1 MNLRRCKKGHFYNA
15 EQFLKCPY
23 CAGIMEFKGDN
34 DNDDDDEDTVNPFID
49 EELDIEDEGNTEVET
64 PVKILDKEYDAVKT
78 GLMPEYEMDMG
89 MGVPNWGSTDY
100 IINDSDC
107 IVEMEYADV
116 KIFRNRAKILKR
128 GKFVPKNQRTNV
140 LIELSDATRNVNVR
154 TSKGLLCYS
163 KSEVRCMKQPAGLP
177 SDEELARKQ
186 KQNNLFSRYELV
198 KKMQKDILESD
209 FTDKTQEECDK
220 IKKMYAN
227 LLDEANQLVNSIN
240 QLAHNMDDEDECSD
254 CSDKYAGKRMLILDM
269 IAEPGGE
276 YFIEIG
282 YETFGISWEPYYKID
297 VKSDEPYA
305 TMTMFAKINNQ
316 KSDERFDN
324 VKITLSSG
332 INTYEY
338 NLLEDALDTQYIKK
352 MQDAGDAFSLYTDDF
367 GVDKQEGMTALPAN
381 DSGERR
387 RGHGIKEDMLE
398 MTPVNVRENNSDIL
412 HEFELPWKMTLLP
425 KCENEV
431 AVWQKKI
438 EIFKNYFAIPRK
450 GQNEYFY
457 VDVKGL
463 KEYDMISGWL
473 DIYLDSDYVRR
484 CFLNVDKAENLK
496 IDLGSVKGV
505 KINSRKVADEVS
517 SKKLQGKIIRRYKY
531 IFEVTNNLQC
541 TIALRLYDRI
551 PVSQVDGVEVML
563 NRIDD
568 VVLDEATGKCTWD
581 IKVKP
586 LSVKE
591 IAFEYAITYPAKE
604 KFVIE

>member
-100 IINDSDC
+100 LINDTDC
-107 IVEMEYADV
+107 IAEMEYADV

-220 IKKMYAN
+220 IEKMYAN

-240 QLAHNMDDEDECSD
+240 KFAHNMDDEDECSD

-282 YETFGISWEPYYKID
+282 YETFGISWEPYY
-297 VKSDEPYA
+297 
-305 TMTMFAKINNQ
+305 NNQ

-352 MQDAGDAFSLYTDDF
+352 MQDAGDTFSLYTDDF
-367 GVDKQEGMTALPAN
+367 GVDKQEEMTALPAN

-541 TIALRLYDRI
+541 TITLRLYDRI

>member
-1 MNLRRCKKGHFYNA
+1 M
-15 EQFLKCPY
+15 EQYIECPY

-34 DNDDDDEDTVNPFID
+34 DNYDDEDTVNLFID
-49 EELDIEDEGNTEVET
+49 EELNTEDDGNTEVET
-64 PVKILDKEYDAVKT
+64 PVKILDEDDNAVRT
-78 GLMPEYEMDMG
+78 GLILDEEYGNVRTGLISEHGIEVINLSSKDYFIKD
-89 MGVPNWGSTDY
+89 TD
-100 IINDSDC
+100 C
-107 IVEMEYADV
+107 VVEMEYADV

-128 GKFVPKNQRTNV
+128 GKFVPKNQRTKV
-140 LIELSDATRNVNVR
+140 LIELSDDTRNVNVR
-154 TSKGLLCYS
+154 TSKGLICYS
-163 KSEVRCMKQPAGLP
+163 KSEVRCMKKADGLP

-198 KKMQKDILESD
+198 KKIQKDILESD

-220 IKKMYAN
+220 IKKMYDN
-227 LLDEANQLVNSIN
+227 LLDEANQLVKSIN
-240 QLAHNMDDEDECSD
+240 KIAHLDDEAENTDYT
-254 CSDKYAGKRMLILDM
+254 DKYAGKRMLLLDM
-269 IAEPGGE
+269 IAEPGE
-276 YFIEIG
+276 KYFIEVG

-316 KSDERFDN
+316 KSDERLDN
-324 VKITLSSG
+324 VNITLSSG
-332 INTYEY
+332 INTYED
-338 NLLEDALDTQYIKK
+338 NLLEYALGTQYIKK
-352 MQDAGDAFSLYTDDF
+352 KQSSDDKVDLLYMSDDF
-367 GVDKQEGMTALPAN
+367 DKDKQEGMTALLAN
-381 DSGERR
+381 NSGERR
-387 RGHGIKEDMLE
+387 MGYGIKEDMLE

-412 HEFELPWKMTLLP
+412 HEFELPWEMTLCP

-450 GQNEYFY
+450 GQNEYFS

-463 KEYDMISGWL
+463 KEYNLISGWL

-484 CFLNVDKAENLK
+484 CFLNVAKAENLK
-496 IDLGSVKGV
+496 IDMGRVKGV
-505 KINSRKVADEVS
+505 KIKSRKVADEVS
-517 SKKLQGKIIRRYKY
+517 NKKLQGKIRRYKY

-551 PVSQVDGVEVML
+551 PVSKVDGVEVML

-568 VVLDEATGKCTWD
+568 VVIDEATGKCTWG
-581 IKVKP
+581 IKVNP

>member
-100 IINDSDC
+100 LINDTDC
-107 IVEMEYADV
+107 IAEMEYADV

-220 IKKMYAN
+220 IEKMYAN

-240 QLAHNMDDEDECSD
+240 KFAHNMDDEDECSD

-316 KSDERFDN
+316 KSDERF
-324 VKITLSSG
+324 
-332 INTYEY
+332 
-338 NLLEDALDTQYIKK
+338 EDALDTQYIKK
-352 MQDAGDAFSLYTDDF
+352 MQDAGDTFSLYTDDF
-367 GVDKQEGMTALPAN
+367 GVDKQEEMTALPAN

-541 TIALRLYDRI
+541 TITLRLYDRI

>member
-1 MNLRRCKKGHFYNA
+1 
-15 EQFLKCPY
+15 
-23 CAGIMEFKGDN
+23 
-34 DNDDDDEDTVNPFID
+34 
-49 EELDIEDEGNTEVET
+49 
-64 PVKILDKEYDAVKT
+64 
-78 GLMPEYEMDMG
+78 
-89 MGVPNWGSTDY
+89 
-100 IINDSDC
+100 
-107 IVEMEYADV
+107 
-116 KIFRNRAKILKR
+116 
-128 GKFVPKNQRTNV
+128 
-140 LIELSDATRNVNVR
+140 
-154 TSKGLLCYS
+154 
-163 KSEVRCMKQPAGLP
+163 MKQPAGLP

-198 KKMQKDILESD
+198 NKMQKDILESD

-240 QLAHNMDDEDECSD
+240 KLAHNMDDEDECSD

-276 YFIEIG
+276 YFIEIV

-352 MQDAGDAFSLYTDDF
+352 MQDAGDTFSLYTDDF
-367 GVDKQEGMTALPAN
+367 GVDKQEEMTALQAN

-551 PVSQVDGVEVML
+551 PVSKVDGVEVML

-581 IKVKP
+581 IKVNP

-591 IAFEYAITYPAKE
+591 IAFEKDMTGKKVLVTAGATVEAIDPVRFITNHIRQRKNLLLNN
-604 KFVIE
+604 I

>member
-1 MNLRRCKKGHFYNA
+1 
-15 EQFLKCPY
+15 
-23 CAGIMEFKGDN
+23 MEFKGDN

-100 IINDSDC
+100 LINDSDC

-220 IKKMYAN
+220 IEKMYAN
-227 LLDEANQLVNSIN
+227 LLDQANQLVNSIN
-240 QLAHNMDDEDECSD
+240 KLAHNMDDEDECSD

-316 KSDERFDN
+316 KSDERLDN
-324 VKITLSSG
+324 VNITLSSG
-332 INTYEY
+332 INTYED
-338 NLLEDALDTQYIKK
+338 NLLEYALGTQYIKK
-352 MQDAGDAFSLYTDDF
+352 KQSSDDKVDLLYMSDDF
-367 GVDKQEGMTALPAN
+367 DKDKQEGMTALLAN
-381 DSGERR
+381 NSGERR
-387 RGHGIKEDMLE
+387 MGYGIKEDMLE

-412 HEFELPWKMTLLP
+412 HEFELPWEMTLCP

-450 GQNEYFY
+450 GQNEYFS

-463 KEYDMISGWL
+463 KEYNLISGWL

-484 CFLNVDKAENLK
+484 CFLNVAKAENLK
-496 IDLGSVKGV
+496 IDMGRVKGV
-505 KINSRKVADEVS
+505 KIKSRKVADEVS
-517 SKKLQGKIIRRYKY
+517 NKKLQGKIRRYKY

-551 PVSQVDGVEVML
+551 PVSKVDGVEVML

-568 VVLDEATGKCTWD
+568 VVIDEATGKCTWG
-581 IKVKP
+581 IKVNP